1 MYDEEKD
8 GFYELYSKA
17 KLTVMEIK
25 EFPEFKDYS
34 DLELAAI
41 ADNIYDLA
49 VLAQK
54 III

>member
-17 KLTVMEIK
+17 KLTVMEIR

-34 DLELAAI
+34 DFELAAI
-41 ADNIYDLA
+41 AESVYDLA
-49 VLAQK
+49 ILAQK